1 MSLRKSAV
9 IMEGGIRS
17 TVDMLHALTR
27 HGVAMGFAM
36 TCSWMMSVG
45 TGNTKSTEL
54 QLTESFTGPSRE
66 VQRPDDS
73 PACVGQDLMHPRR
86 YAIQVAGVGSGYHL
100 DMLQDGQHLRGG
112 VSRLPHSRRRRGFKQ
127 TWYFLST

>member
-1 MSLRKSAV
+1 MSLRKRVVS
-9 IMEGGIRS
+9 MESGIRS

-27 HGVAMGFAM
+27 DGVAMGFAM
-36 TCSWMMSVG
+36 TCNWIMSAG

-54 QLTESFTGPSRE
+54 QLTESFTGPSRG

-86 YAIQVAGVGSGYHL
+86 YAIQVAGVSSGYHL
-100 DMLQDGQHLRGG
+100 DMLQDGQHLRGE
-112 VSRLPHSRRRRGFKQ
+112 VSRLPHSRRRRGFQ
-127 TWYFLST
+127 QPW